1 MLHFVGKDAKKEDIH
16 EQGAKLIQFELVAR
30 QTLYGRVASKRFIR
44 SICSQKSFDAAL
56 NEL

>member
-1 MLHFVGKDAKKEDIH
+1 MLHFVGKDAKREEIN
-16 EQGAKLIQFELVAR
+16 EQGANLIQFELIAR